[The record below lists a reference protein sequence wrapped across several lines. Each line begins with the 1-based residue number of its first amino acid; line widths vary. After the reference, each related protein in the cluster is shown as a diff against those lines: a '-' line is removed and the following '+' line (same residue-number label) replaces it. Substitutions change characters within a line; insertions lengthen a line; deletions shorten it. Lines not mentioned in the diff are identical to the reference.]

1 MKTKLVY
8 AVSEDWYF
16 LSHRLAMAEAAKQAD
31 YEIHVLCNDTG
42 KIGLINSMGF
52 SCHLINFSRK
62 SWSPIKLIFEI
73 ILFIN
78 LLKKIK
84 PDILHL
90 VSIRPIIV
98 GGIASKYYKIPIKIC
113 AMTGL
118 GHIFTSKSIIK
129 RLVRNLFVPL
139 LRFSVKGNIMQI
151 LVQNKDD
158 FELMENL
165 SIANKSDITL
175 IRGSGIDIN
184 YYKPLALPLEPPI
197 VVGFVSR
204 MLEDKGAGLVIQA
217 AKIIRDE
224 TLNIKFLLAGKLD
237 DQNPTS
243 LNYSDIINAHDSGYI
258 NWLNEVTDV
267 REVWK
272 QSHIAVL
279 PSRREGLPKSLM
291 EAAASRRCLIASD
304 VPGCREIALDG
315 INAILIPPD
324 NVTALVK
331 AIKTLAYDKNLRIN
345 YAMESRKLVES
356 DLSSEIVGKLTVSM
370 YQKLEYANKDKS

>member
-98 GGIASKYYKIPIKIC
+98 GGIASKFYKIPIKIC

-258 NWLNEVTDV
+258 NWLNEVADV

>member
-1 MKTKLVY
+1 
-8 AVSEDWYF
+8 
-16 LSHRLAMAEAAKQAD
+16 
-31 YEIHVLCNDTG
+31 
-42 KIGLINSMGF
+42 
-52 SCHLINFSRK
+52 
-62 SWSPIKLIFEI
+62 SPIKLIFEI

-98 GGIASKYYKIPIKIC
+98 GGIASKFYKIPIKIC

-139 LRFSVKGNIMQI
+139 LRFSVKGNIIQI

-258 NWLNEVTDV
+258 NWLNEVADV

>member
-1 MKTKLVY
+1 VKTKLVY

-98 GGIASKYYKIPIKIC
+98 GGIASKFYKIPIKIC

-139 LRFSVKGNIMQI
+139 LRFSVKGNIIQI

-258 NWLNEVTDV
+258 NWLNEVADV

>member
-98 GGIASKYYKIPIKIC
+98 GGIASKFYKIPIKIC